1 MRNASSHPQGPDL
14 DTYGPVGRSEWL
26 DVDWSRHQKWV
37 TVGGRRV
44 NVIDLG
50 QGPETIVFVHGL
62 SGSWPNWLENLPHFA
77 RSHRVIAMDL
87 PGFGHSEMP
96 EERISIPGYGRLL
109 DALMDQLGVDSAT
122 IVGNSMGGF
131 IGAELAIQFPHRVE
145 RLVLVSAAGLTV
157 EHLRYERGLAVLRRL
172 ERQLMFWGGWAATR
186 SDALARRPRAR
197 RAVMRFVVDQPDKL
211 PAALITEQ
219 IRGSGKPGFVDAL
232 DALTGYPIRDRLP
245 EIACPTLI
253 VWGSKD
259 RIVPVRDA
267 FEFERLI
274 PDSRKVI
281 YADTGHVAMLERP
294 AAFNALLDRFLAE
307 RPGED
312 VDDGDVPGPELSD
325 AEARA
330 LAAREDAS
338 EGMGAAAPVSLASS
352 SEKDRPLSGRS

>member
-1 MRNASSHPQGPDL
+1 MRNASSRPDRADL
-14 DTYGPVGRSEWL
+14 DAYGPTGAPEWL

-37 TVGGRRV
+37 PVGVRHV

-50 QGPETIVFVHGL
+50 EGPETLVFVHGL

-77 RSHRVIAMDL
+77 RSHRVVAMDL

-96 EERISIPGYGRLL
+96 EEQISIPGYGRML
-109 DALMDQLGVDSAT
+109 DELMDQLGVDSAT

-145 RLVLVSAAGLTV
+145 RLVLVSSAGLTV
-157 EHLRYERGLAVLRRL
+157 ERLRNDRALAVLRRL

-197 RAVMRFVVDQPDKL
+197 RAVMGLVVAQPDKL

-232 DALTGYPIRDRLP
+232 DALTDYPIRDRLG

-253 VWGSKD
+253 VWGSDD

-281 YADTGHVAMLERP
+281 YADTGHMTMLERP

-307 RPGED
+307 GPGED
-312 VDDGDVPGPELSD
+312 VDDGEVPGPQLSD

-330 LAAREDAS
+330 VAAREDAS
-338 EGMGAAAPVSLASS
+338 EAMGASAVASS
-352 SEKDRPLSGRS
+352 EAD

>member
-1 MRNASSHPQGPDL
+1 MRNASSRPPGPDL
-14 DTYGPVGRSEWL
+14 DAYGAAGAPGWL
-26 DVDWSRHQKWV
+26 DIDWSSHQKWV
-37 TVGGRRV
+37 TAGGRPT

-50 QGPETIVFVHGL
+50 EGPETIVFVHGL

-96 EERISIPGYGRLL
+96 AEQISIPGYGRLL

-157 EHLRYERGLAVLRRL
+157 ERLRNEPALAVLRRL

-186 SDALARRPRAR
+186 SDTLARRPRAR
-197 RAVMRFVVDQPDKL
+197 RAVMRFVVAQPEKL

-232 DALTGYPIRDRLP
+232 DALTNYPIRDRLG

-253 VWGSKD
+253 VWGSED

-281 YADTGHVAMLERP
+281 YADTGHMAMLERP
-294 AAFNALLDRFLAE
+294 AAFNALLDEFLAE
-307 RPGED
+307 GPGEE
-312 VDDGDVPGPELSD
+312 VDGGDVPGPQLSE

-338 EGMGAAAPVSLASS
+338 EGMDAPAVASS
-352 SEKDRPLSGRS
+352 ERD

>member
-1 MRNASSHPQGPDL
+1 MRNASSQPHEPDL
-14 DTYGPVGRSEWL
+14 DAYGPVGPPEWL
-26 DVDWSRHQKWV
+26 EIDWSRHQKWV
-37 TVGGRRV
+37 TIGGRRV

-50 QGPETIVFVHGL
+50 EGPETIIFVHGL

-77 RSHRVIAMDL
+77 RSDRVIAMDL

-96 EERISIPGYGRLL
+96 EEQISIPGYGRLL
-109 DALMDQLGVDSAT
+109 DALMDELGVDSAT

-145 RLVLVSAAGLTV
+145 RLVLVSAAGITA
-157 EHLRYERGLAVLRRL
+157 ERLRNEPALAVLRRV

-186 SDALARRPRAR
+186 SDTLARRPRAR
-197 RAVMRFVVDQPDKL
+197 RAVMRFVVTHPEKL

-232 DALTGYPIRDRLP
+232 DALTGYPIRDRLR

-253 VWGSKD
+253 VWGSED

-281 YADTGHVAMLERP
+281 YADTGHMAMLERP

-307 RPGED
+307 GPGEE
-312 VDDGDVPGPELSD
+312 VDEGDVPGPELSD
-325 AEARA
+325 AEAREQ
-330 LAAREDAS
+330 AAREDAS
-338 EGMGAAAPVSLASS
+338 EGIGAAAASPSS
-352 SEKDRPLSGRS
+352 SPETG